1 MNDAIVLTYA
11 LYLSISITMTIWV
24 AQTLFRNG
32 RAFLV
37 EVFHSNAELAD
48 SVNRLLVVGF
58 YLINLGFICR
68 MLATDVDVNGARA
81 AIELLSQKL
90 GIVLLILGAMHFFNL
105 FVFASIRRNAKRAER
120 RARFGMTEGVEPA

>member
-11 LYLSISITMTIWV
+11 LYLSVSITMTVWV
-24 AQTLFRNG
+24 AQTLYRNG

-37 EVFHSNAELAD
+37 EVFRSNAELAD

-58 YLINLGFICR
+58 YLVNLGFICR
-68 MLATDVDVNGARA
+68 MLTTSAQVNGARA

-90 GIVLLILGAMHFFNL
+90 GVVLLVLGAMHFFNL
-105 FVFASIRRNAKRAER
+105 FVFASIRRSAHRAER
-120 RARFGMTEGVEPA
+120 RARFGLTEEAEPA